1 MGNIENN
8 KSNPGQFKDVSR
20 FTRWV
25 NRMDEKDKSLNPI
38 RRKSKWVITVI
49 VLFFLFGLSFIWFPT
64 AKIDTEKM
72 GVPVAETEPPQ
83 QNQQPASIFEM
94 PVDSFEQHLKQK
106 VYEELPKEK

>member
-1 MGNIENN
+1 MGNIKNN

-25 NRMDEKDKSLNPI
+25 NRMDEKDKSLNPV

-49 VLFFLFGLSFIWFPT
+49 LLFFLFGLSFIWFPT
-64 AKIDTEKM
+64 AKINTEKM
-72 GVPVAETEPPQ
+72 IAPVAAQPLI